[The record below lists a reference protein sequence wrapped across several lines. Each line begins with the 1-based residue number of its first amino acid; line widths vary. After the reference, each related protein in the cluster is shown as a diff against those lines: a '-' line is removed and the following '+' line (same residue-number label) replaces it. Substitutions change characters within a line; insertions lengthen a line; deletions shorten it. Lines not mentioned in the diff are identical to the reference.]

1 MRNRTAILQPRDPG
15 SYLLSPGS
23 YTPGAYSTVHRKGLI
38 VAPSPAPGGH
48 LGAYGAWR
56 PRKKRLAACD
66 EMQGWY
72 EKYMENERR
81 KAEQCGGRRWGKCA
95 RKYRKRGRTYR
106 KRGKSAW
113 RICKKEG
120 RLSEAREIQA
130 GEDMSLTLPFAPMEG
145 PPSFAVAQAG
155 PYAPDPYAPG
165 LYQDPGVVG
174 VPEETN
180 WLMWGGLAAGAAVL
194 GWWAL
199 RK

>member
-1 MRNRTAILQPRDPG
+1 M
-15 SYLLSPGS
+15 YLLSPG
-23 YTPGAYSTVHRKGLI
+23 TVHRKGMVV
-38 VAPSPAPGGH
+38 VAPSPSPGLH

-81 KAEQCGGRRWGKCA
+81 KAKQCRGRRWGKCA
-95 RKYRKRGRTYR
+95 RTYRKIGRTYR

-130 GEDMSLTLPFAPMEG
+130 GEDMSLTLPFATMEG
-145 PPSFAVAQAG
+145 PPGFA
-155 PYAPDPYAPG
+155 PTPPEPDPYAPG
-165 LYQDPGVVG
+165 LYEDPGVVG

-180 WLMWGGLAAGAAVL
+180 WLMWAGLAAGAGVL